1 VTLTEAEFV
10 RLVDQTL
17 LKAESTEADVVA
29 IADEGR
35 RLGTASVCV
44 NGSWVSTVAS
54 VLAGT
59 DTVPCAVVGF
69 PLGAMVGKAKAVE
82 AAFAVEHGAAEVDM
96 MLNVGLL
103 RSGRLVDA
111 EADIT
116 AVRRAIDPS
125 TCLMV
130 ILETAVLT
138 DDEIR
143 EACQIAEWAEA
154 DFVKT
159 STGFHAAGGASVAAV
174 ALMRETVGDRL
185 GVKASGGVRTL
196 ADVTAMVDAGA
207 SRLGLSGTAGIIEE
221 LRQANPSNS

>member
-1 VTLTEAEFV
+1 MTLTEHAFV
-10 RLVDQTL
+10 RLVDHTL
-17 LKAESTEADVVA
+17 LKAEATEADVVA

-96 MLNVGLL
+96 VLNVGLL

-111 EADIT
+111 EADIA

-125 TCLMV
+125 TCLKV
-130 ILETAVLT
+130 ILETALLT
-138 DDEIR
+138 TEEIR

-159 STGFHAAGGASVAAV
+159 STGFHTAGGATVEAV
-174 ALMRETVGDRL
+174 TLMRATVGDRL
-185 GVKASGGVRTL
+185 GVKASGGIRTL
-196 ADVTAMVDAGA
+196 ADATAMIDAGA
-207 SRLGLSGTAGIIEE
+207 TRLGLSGTAAIVEE
-221 LRQANPSNS
+221 LRSAPSPES